1 MQDSKPYFTKTNYAP
16 VDGLRPSLFD
26 LRILAPVAELR
37 PIRFAFLSITLDK
50 YILIDIINC

>member
-26 LRILAPVAELR
+26 LIDLAPVDGLR
-37 PIRFAFLSITLDK
+37 PSLLALRKIAVVTFTLV
-50 YILIDIINC
+50 NVVNS